1 MKRRLMSGARSKVWA
16 DGDRIVKQV
25 VGDQAAFEREITALK
40 LAAHT
45 GVVPRI
51 LDVDHKKR
59 TVVLERLR
67 SDRFGEDWVI
77 DYARG
82 LARLHQATGPEH
94 AGLLP
99 RQQVPDP
106 VPFLRFVRAMDVE
119 IGRAEDELV
128 FEDTGKFDLV
138 HGDPCPGND
147 MYSPA
152 GARFVDFEGASLGDG
167 LAEVVYLRIGFP
179 TCATVSETPRE
190 LREAAEQAYFEERG
204 FTAPLEDACVRWFV
218 NGDALVQRAERDGT
232 DHLAKVV
239 DDDWFWYST
248 TARGRLMFRAR
259 VVATFTETHP
269 ETSALARRLL
279 DRMNQ
284 VWEPQPIDS
293 RRTHVS

>member
-1 MKRRLMSGARSKVWA
+1 MERLKSGVRSRVWA

-25 VGDQAAFEREITALK
+25 VGDAAAFEREVTALR
-40 LAAHT
+40 LAGHT
-45 GVVPRI
+45 GVVPRV
-51 LDVDHKKR
+51 LEVDHDQR

-67 SDRFGEDWVI
+67 SDPPREDWVV

-82 LARLHQATGPEH
+82 LARLHGATGPEH

-99 RQQVPDP
+99 RQEIPDP
-106 VPFLRFVRAMDVE
+106 VPFLRFVRAMEVE
-119 IGRAEDELV
+119 IGGAENELV
-128 FEDTGKFDLV
+128 FEDTGRFDLL
-138 HGDPCPGND
+138 HGDPCAGND
-147 MYSPA
+147 MYTDQ
-152 GARFVDFEGASLGDG
+152 GARFVDLEGAALGDG

-179 TCATVSETPRE
+179 TCATVTETPRA

-232 DHLAKVV
+232 DHLARVV
-239 DDDWFWYST
+239 DEDWFWYST
-248 TARGRLMFRAR
+248 TARGRLMYRAR

-279 DRMNQ
+279 DRMGQ
-284 VWEPQPIDS
+284 VWEPQPIGTV
-293 RRTHVS
+293 RTHVS